1 MDLLPV
7 FLALYVYFI
16 RGSECWHPISR
27 NVWSGWGPMI
37 RLAIPSWLMVEAEFA
52 TWEIMTLASSYLGPN
67 SLAAQSGLI
76 TVTCFAFYV
85 GFSVSIAGATRVAQH
100 IGAGFLGS
108 ARMASRISFLGAC
121 IAGIL
126 NFTIIMSLREP
137 LADAFTANE
146 NVRQLISNLLPMIA
160 ILAILDPIVAFLT
173 GILRAIGR
181 PALGTSV
188 QIPVYYAFAIPL
200 ALVFAF
206 RLHWGLGGQWAGLLI
221 GQAVLIVLEGGLLW
235 YMLDWEKAATEAF
248 KRSNSDWFTP
258 GFTTQLNV
266 NISVPTLGPDRG
278 KSKFSIWLGE
288 IRACASD
295 LHSYWAIP
303 TS

>member
-27 NVWSGWGPMI
+27 NIWKDWGPMI
-37 RLAIPSWLMVEAEFA
+37 RLAIPSWLTVEAEFA
-52 TWEIMTLASSYLGPN
+52 TWEIMTLASSYIGPI

-108 ARMASRISFLGAC
+108 ARLASRISFIGA
-121 IAGIL
+121 IIGGMM
-126 NFTIIMSLREP
+126 NVTIIMSLRGP
-137 LADAFTANE
+137 LADAFTADKD
-146 NVRQLISNLLPMIA
+146 VRQLIINLLPLNA
-160 ILAILDPIVAFLT
+160 ILAFLDPIVAFLT

-181 PALGTSV
+181 PALGTWV

-200 ALVFAF
+200 ALVLAF
-206 RLHWGLGGQWAGLLI
+206 HIHWGLGGLWAGLLI
-221 GQAVLIVLEGGLLW
+221 GQGVLIVLEGTLLW
-235 YMLDWEKAATEAF
+235 YMLDWEKAANDAF
-248 KRSNSDWFTP
+248 KRSNAD
-258 GFTTQLNV
+258 
-266 NISVPTLGPDRG
+266 
-278 KSKFSIWLGE
+278 
-288 IRACASD
+288 
-295 LHSYWAIP
+295 
-303 TS
+303 